1 MAESSNSNILAEIRD
16 LKFGYTSNKEILK
29 ISDLTLLKGQNTF
42 LLGPSG
48 SGKSTLLGLLTGILT
63 ATSGDLRVL
72 GSNLSLL
79 KPHQRDAFRG
89 EHVGYIFQMFN
100 LIPYLTV
107 LENIVL
113 PITINVASKN
123 KTDDKEANEK
133 AIELAQSL
141 GIRQLLDQTA
151 STISVGQ
158 AQRVAAARALINE
171 PELILA
177 DEPTSALDAT
187 HRNRFIELLFSIA
200 EGQKSTI
207 LFVSHDE
214 SLQHLFERH
223 LSLAEINEVTS

>member
-72 GSNLSLL
+72 GNNLRQL

-123 KTDDKEANEK
+123 KTDKEANEK

-141 GIRQLLDQTA
+141 GIRALLEQTA
-151 STISVGQ
+151 SKISVGQ

-177 DEPTSALDAT
+177 DEPTSALDT
-187 HRNRFIELLFSIA
+187 NHRNRFIELLFRIA

-207 LFVSHDE
+207 VFVSHDE

-223 LSLAEINEVTS
+223 LSLAEINEVAS

>member
-16 LKFGYTSNKEILK
+16 LKFGYTPNKEILK

-72 GSNLSLL
+72 GSNLRQLN
-79 KPHQRDAFRG
+79 PHQRDAFRG

-123 KTDDKEANEK
+123 KTDKEANEK

-141 GIRQLLDQTA
+141 GIRQLLEQTA

-177 DEPTSALDAT
+177 DEPTSALDTA

-207 LFVSHDE
+207 VFVSHDE

>member
-29 ISDLTLLKGQNTF
+29 ISDLTLFKGQNTF

-72 GSNLSLL
+72 GSNLKQL
-79 KPHQRDAFRG
+79 KAHQRDAFRG

-123 KTDDKEANEK
+123 KTDKEANEK

-177 DEPTSALDAT
+177 DEPTSALDTA

-207 LFVSHDE
+207 VFVSHDE
-214 SLQHLFERH
+214 SLQQLFERH